1 MARKQFT
8 AMLVLG
14 SLAVLSVT
22 YAAVR
27 AEEGWGSG
35 AYLSSP
41 PGPPGGSGN
50 TAGPGGPG
58 GPGAVREGPEGPRVR
73 VAGPGMRPG
82 MPMPVSPE
90 MAERMGGVVGLV
102 SRMSEVCGNPQLA
115 AMVAIAGLKEDV
127 KRKPEEVI
135 KELEDQLG
143 KLKTLGLRNA
153 VRLLLRDLYK
163 AQGEDAKVL
172 EQLRAMIAENEAAIQ
187 AHEKPAK

>member
-14 SLAVLSVT
+14 LLAVLSVT

-27 AEEGWGSG
+27 AEEGWSSS
-35 AYLSSP
+35 AYLSGP
-41 PGPPGGSGN
+41 PGPPGASGT
-50 TAGPGGPG
+50 TAGPG
-58 GPGAVREGPEGPRVR
+58 GPGAVREGPDGVPRVR

-82 MPMPVSPE
+82 MPMPISPE

-127 KRKPEEVI
+127 RRKPEEVI
-135 KELEDQLG
+135 KDLEDQLG

-153 VRLLLRDLYK
+153 IRLLLRDLYR

-172 EQLRAMIAENEAAIQ
+172 EQLRTMIAENEAAIQ
-187 AHEKPAK
+187 AHEKAAK

>member
-8 AMLVLG
+8 VMLVLG
-14 SLAVLSVT
+14 LLAVLSVT

-27 AEEGWGSG
+27 AEEGWSSS
-35 AYLSSP
+35 AYLSGP
-41 PGPPGGSGN
+41 PGPPGASGP
-50 TAGPGGPG
+50 TAGPG
-58 GPGAVREGPEGPRVR
+58 GPGAVREGPDGGPRVR
-73 VAGPGMRPG
+73 VAGPGVRPG

-90 MAERMGGVVGLV
+90 MADRMGGVVGLV

-127 KRKPEEVI
+127 KRKPEEII

-153 VRLLLRDLYK
+153 VRLLLRDLYR
-163 AQGEDAKVL
+163 AQGDDAKVL
-172 EQLRAMIAENEAAIQ
+172 EQLRAMIAENEAAIL
-187 AHEKPAK
+187 AHEKAAK

>member
-1 MARKQFT
+1 
-8 AMLVLG
+8 
-14 SLAVLSVT
+14 
-22 YAAVR
+22 
-27 AEEGWGSG
+27 
-35 AYLSSP
+35 
-41 PGPPGGSGN
+41 
-50 TAGPGGPG
+50 
-58 GPGAVREGPEGPRVR
+58 
-73 VAGPGMRPG
+73 
-82 MPMPVSPE
+82 MPISPE

-127 KRKPEEVI
+127 KRKPEEII

-153 VRLLLRDLYK
+153 IRLLLRDLYR

-187 AHEKPAK
+187 AHEKAAK

>member
-14 SLAVLSVT
+14 LLAVLSVT

-27 AEEGWGSG
+27 AEEGWSSS
-35 AYLSSP
+35 AYLSGP
-41 PGPPGGSGN
+41 PGPPGASGP
-50 TAGPGGPG
+50 TAGPG
-58 GPGAVREGPEGPRVR
+58 GPGAVREGPDGGPRVR
-73 VAGPGMRPG
+73 VAGPGVRPG

-102 SRMSEVCGNPQLA
+102 GRMSEVCGNPQLA

-127 KRKPEEVI
+127 RRKPEEVI

-153 VRLLLRDLYK
+153 IRLLLRDLYK

-187 AHEKPAK
+187 AHEKAAK